1 MVIHVWCYAC
11 GKQWSREIEYETTL
25 EVCAFDFCGCCKQQF
40 LVEFEGQF
48 LKRLTPKRTIRLEE
62 DGA

>member
-1 MVIHVWCYAC
+1 MTIRVWCYAC
-11 GKQWSREIEYETTL
+11 GKQWNREVELDTCL
-25 EVCAFDFCGCCKQQF
+25 EIVAFDFCGCCKNQF

-48 LKRLTPKRTIRLEE
+48 PKRKLLRYEE